1 VLEAGEKGR
10 ADRGRVDQE
19 EGCDATGMR

>member
-1 VLEAGEKGR
+1 LEAGEKGR